1 MDVRTSPQ
9 LLKID
14 DNSKIEINNT
24 PFSIGRSLNNN
35 YVISSKLVSR
45 KHCVFTRK
53 ELGWSIT
60 DCSTNGT
67 RLNDELLR
75 YTEANLK
82 EGDVI
87 TLTSEPFIYR
97 FLPNIIE
104 IVDITDEQMC
114 YIAERVET
122 QELQKKHTIESQ
134 NPTTKKLKSTDET
147 TTSENKDAKADQV
160 PMDEIKNSEG
170 ASANNSH
177 MNVIEDELTCSI
189 CSELFIKAVTLNC
202 SHSFCKQCIE
212 MWKKNKKICPICRA
226 PITNINATLV
236 LDNFISKTLE
246 KATDE
251 VKEHR
256 KIIMAEREASEQKV
270 KPAAQ
275 KNDNTDRVLRSTTAT
290 EVIELSDND
299 SLSDDSLMYFEED
312 SDLSVSEDNYDY
324 LNDDWY
330 NPSGHRGSR
339 RPYYGGYGA
348 CYTCGQPGHWAN
360 SCPVRHAT

>member
-114 YIAERVET
+114 YIAER
-122 QELQKKHTIESQ
+122 
-134 NPTTKKLKSTDET
+134 
-147 TTSENKDAKADQV
+147 DAKADQV